1 MFPTPGDIHRLG
13 QGMSKA
19 ITWDYTGAEVYQQS
33 QSEKYTQPVQSDK
46 NAGEKIPFFFFFLI
60 NQSSIQAYAEFFLF
74 PLLQPLS
81 WRHIYS
87 QFSPFAR
94 RMIIQPW
101 HFPSLQ
107 RDGLGKCLVCW
118 PTQARSSLQRCTEN
132 GHISSVTGRNKYNAV
147 ELVVAM
153 PP

>member
-1 MFPTPGDIHRLG
+1 MFPTPGDIRRLG

-33 QSEKYTQPVQSDK
+33 QSEKYTHQPVQSDK
-46 NAGEKIPFFFFFLI
+46 NAGEKNPIHFFFFLI
-60 NQSSIQAYAEFFLF
+60 NHPFRPMRNSFF

-94 RMIIQPW
+94 QMIIQQW
-101 HFPSLQ
+101 HFPALQ

-118 PTQARSSLQRCTEN
+118 PTQARSSLRRCTEN